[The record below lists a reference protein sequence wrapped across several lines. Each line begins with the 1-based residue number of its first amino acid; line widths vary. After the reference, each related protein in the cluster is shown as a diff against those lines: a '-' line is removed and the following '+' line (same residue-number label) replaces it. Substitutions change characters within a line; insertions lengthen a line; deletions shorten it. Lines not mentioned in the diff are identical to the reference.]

1 MLTAL
6 LDGIR
11 AVRRSLG
18 LVLLLWAL
26 NLAVAAPLALALAQ
40 ELRGELHERE
50 AARGML
56 YGFDYAWW
64 SEWSARQQGFASG
77 FGPALLG
84 VGFVLKNVDALLRG
98 WLPLGLFARGGAPD
112 AAAGFGP
119 ELLALGAAYL
129 LLQVFLA
136 GGVLGVLRGPQGGW
150 SFRGL
155 VHGCGFYFARLLRV
169 TLLGLVGVWLVFLV
183 NAPLARW
190 ADGRAGEAVSEATA
204 NAWLLGRHAVLLLA
218 LLVVHLVASYAR
230 VIVVLEERSSAVLAL
245 VSALAFCAR
254 QAGRVL
260 AHALAIAVLGGLLL
274 AIWSTLDGAWDAVGW
289 RTQALTFLLAQA
301 LVFGRVALRLA
312 FLGGQ
317 ISLYRRLGAA

>member
-1 MLTAL
+1 
-6 LDGIR
+6 
-11 AVRRSLG
+11 VRRSFG

-26 NLAVAAPLALALAQ
+26 NLALAAPLALALAQ
-40 ELRGELHERE
+40 ELQGELHERE

-64 SEWSARQQGFASG
+64 SEWSGRQQGFASG
-77 FGPALLG
+77 FAPAILG

-98 WLPLGLFARGGAPD
+98 WLPLGLFSRGAAPD
-112 AAAGFGP
+112 AAAGFGF
-119 ELLALGAAYL
+119 EVLALGAAYL

-136 GGVLGVLRGPQGGW
+136 GGVLGVLRGPQGSW

-155 VHGCGFYFARLLRV
+155 IHGSGFYFARLLRV
-169 TLLGLVGVWLVFLV
+169 TLLGLFGVWLVFLV

-190 ADGRAGEAVSEATA
+190 ADAHAREAVSEATA
-204 NAWLLGRHAVLLLA
+204 NAWLLGRHALLLLA
-218 LLVVHLVASYAR
+218 LLLVHLVASYAR
-230 VIVVLEERSSAVLAL
+230 AIVVLEERSSAVLAL

-254 QAGRVL
+254 QAGRVVG
-260 AHALAIAVLGGLLL
+260 HALAIAVLGGLLL
-274 AIWSTLDGAWDAVGW
+274 AAWSALDGAWDTVGW
-289 RTQALTFLLAQA
+289 RTQALTLLLAQA
-301 LVFGRVALRLA
+301 LVVGRVALRLA